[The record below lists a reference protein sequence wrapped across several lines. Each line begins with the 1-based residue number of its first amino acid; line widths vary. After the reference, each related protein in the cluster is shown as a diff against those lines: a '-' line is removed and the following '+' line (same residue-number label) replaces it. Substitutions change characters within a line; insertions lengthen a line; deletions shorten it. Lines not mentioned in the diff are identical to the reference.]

1 MYDHLNSGIL
11 NGGRDGPGLN
21 IGRLEDDFV
30 RFCLWSAEEKKLRTL
45 ALRVN
50 KTVEFGKIALQKC
63 KSKVLVGCENYR
75 NDYFQLVYLC

>member
-30 RFCLWSAEEKKLRTL
+30 RFCLWSAEEKKIE
-45 ALRVN
+45 N
-50 KTVEFGKIALQKC
+50 ISIE
-63 KSKVLVGCENYR
+63 SK
-75 NDYFQLVYLC
+75 